1 MSNSLRTAVASAIA
15 VTALSALAGTAAA
28 QGTDKL
34 SIHGYLTQG
43 YAISD
48 SALIEGIP
56 KEGTTDYRRAALLMR
71 YATSD
76 NDNFVLQIAHRRLG
90 NSPSMQFEP
99 DVKVDWA
106 FYEHTFQKADTRLR
120 VGKAPIPFGIYN
132 ETRYVGTQL
141 PFYRAPYAMYHE
153 GIYTSE
159 TVDGL
164 TLMQPIFSGSAWAME
179 ANGYAGS
186 FSYLDFISTRV
197 SPTAF
202 AYVGQRERASSTLG
216 GSLWLSTPIDGLR
229 VGGGANRYTVQNA
242 FFQPGKYSFDGWN
255 GAVDAKFER
264 LLLRSEYRRLISHK
278 LMDYRGWYMQGGVA
292 LTQKLSLNGQAERAN
307 YIVQPIPAVTA
318 GYTSS
323 LVRDDAA
330 GISYAFTPALLL
342 KLEGHQTK
350 DHNLESVLPPT
361 AAPVKGK
368 YFISSLSLV
377 F

>member
-1 MSNSLRTAVASAIA
+1 MSISHRIA
-15 VTALSALAGTAAA
+15 ATSALALIASAAIVRPASA

-34 SIHGYLTQG
+34 SLHGYLTQG

-71 YATSD
+71 YATTD
-76 NDNFVLQIAHRRLG
+76 HDNFVLQIAHRRLG

-106 FYEHTFQKADTRLR
+106 YFEHTFEKASTRLR

-159 TVDGL
+159 TVDGVSV
-164 TLMQPIFSGSAWAME
+164 MQPVFAGSAWAME

-186 FSYLDFISTRV
+186 FSYLDFMTARV
-197 SPTAF
+197 SPTA
-202 AYVGQRERASSTLG
+202 YGYIGQRERASSTLG
-216 GSLWLSTPIDGLR
+216 GQLWLSTPIDGLR
-229 VGGGANRYTVQNA
+229 FGGGATRYTVQNA
-242 FFQPGKYSFDGWN
+242 FFQPGKYSFDGWT
-255 GAVDAKFER
+255 GSVDGKFER
-264 LLLRSEYRRLISHK
+264 FIARSEYRRLIAHK
-278 LMDYRGWYMQGGVA
+278 LMDYRGWYTQAGIA
-292 LTQKLSLNGQAERAN
+292 LTQKLSVNGQAERAN
-307 YIVQPIPAVTA
+307 YIVPVIPRITA
-318 GYTSS
+318 GYRTP

-330 GISYAFTPALLL
+330 GVNYSFTPSLML
-342 KLEGHQTK
+342 KLEGHRTK
-350 DHNLESVLPPT
+350 DHNVESVLAPT
-361 AAPVKGK
+361 AAPVQGK

>member
-1 MSNSLRTAVASAIA
+1 MLISHRTLTTSALAIGASA
-15 VTALSALAGTAAA
+15 VLAGTAAA
-28 QGTDKL
+28 QSTDKL

-48 SALIEGIP
+48 SALVEGIP

-76 NDNFVLQIAHRRLG
+76 HDNFVLQIAHRRLG

-106 FYEHTFQKADTRLR
+106 FYEHTFDKANTRLR

-159 TVDGL
+159 TVDGVSV
-164 TLMQPIFSGSAWAME
+164 MQPLFASSAWAME

-186 FSYLDFISTRV
+186 FSYLDFITTRV
-197 SPTAF
+197 SPTAY

-216 GSLWLSTPIDGLR
+216 GQLWLSTPIDGLR
-229 VGGGANRYTVQNA
+229 FGGGGTRYTVQNA
-242 FFQPGKYSFDGWN
+242 FFQPGKFSFDGWN
-255 GAVDAKFER
+255 AAVDGKFER
-264 LLLRSEYRRLISHK
+264 FLARSEYRRLMAHK
-278 LMDYRGWYMQGGVA
+278 LMDYRGWYTQAGVA
-292 LTQKLSLNGQAERAN
+292 LTQKLSVNGQAERAN
-307 YIVQPIPAVTA
+307 YIVSAIPAVTA
-318 GYTSS
+318 GYKTS

-330 GISYAFTPALLL
+330 GLSYGFTPSLML
-342 KLEGHQTK
+342 KVEAHKRK
-350 DHNLESVLPPT
+350 DHNIESVLSAT
-361 AAPVKGK
+361 APSLEGK